1 MNSKI
6 NDVLDV
12 DKSISNKKKDKK
24 EKDLKMKDI
33 FEIKNAK
40 YKRIVMKKEKSA
52 NGKSQKLV
60 KNTKP
65 IDIKGVKKTI
75 NKDVPKYAEENHENM
90 IVNRA
95 IKVNAKKKTLI

>member
-1 MNSKI
+1 MNSII
-6 NDVLDV
+6 NDVFGV
-12 DKSISNKKKDKK
+12 EKSISKKKDKK

-40 YKRIVMKKEKSA
+40 YKRIVMQKEKSA
-52 NGKSQKLV
+52 DGKSKKIV

-65 IDIKGVKKTI
+65 IDIKGVKKSVK
-75 NKDVPKYAEENHENM
+75 KDVPKYAEENYENM

-95 IKVNAKKKTLI
+95 IKINAKKKTLI